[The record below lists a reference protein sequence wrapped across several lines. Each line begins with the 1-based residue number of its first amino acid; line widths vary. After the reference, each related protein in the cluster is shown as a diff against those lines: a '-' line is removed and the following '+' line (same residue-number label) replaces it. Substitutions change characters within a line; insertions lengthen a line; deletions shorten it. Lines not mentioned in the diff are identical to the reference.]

1 MVMSGETLIVGIV
14 RFKDSVSRE
23 EREKLL
29 ERIKD
34 ALELPDNMESV
45 VNGAFNER
53 YRDGTYYFCHVNW
66 SSNLSEEEIEGLLKQ
81 IGDKLENYDVTLYYL
96 DNGVCFFRDEFGE
109 DGRCEVC

>member
-1 MVMSGETLIVGIV
+1 MAMSGETLIVGIV

-34 ALELPDNMESV
+34 ALELPDNMESI

-66 SSNLSEEEIEGLLKQ
+66 SSNLNEEKIEELLKQ
-81 IGDKLENYDVTLYYL
+81 IGDKLESYDVTLYYL
-96 DNGVCFFRDEFGE
+96 DNGVCFFRDESGE
-109 DGRCEVC
+109 DKRCEVC